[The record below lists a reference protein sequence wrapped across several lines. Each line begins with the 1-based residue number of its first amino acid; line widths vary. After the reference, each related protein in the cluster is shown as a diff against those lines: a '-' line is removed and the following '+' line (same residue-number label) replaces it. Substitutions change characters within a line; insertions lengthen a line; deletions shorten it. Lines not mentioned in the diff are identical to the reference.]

1 MYNIFWFLSF
11 FIVIYVISYG
21 IYDQFNLKSLAKT
34 KQNTN
39 KNFTFSKVKKRDV
52 YYLLSLLFF
61 LILVPLIDKGMF
73 LKGFILG
80 LAYILPPIIL
90 SIIFSFFTNGFM
102 FSEDKF
108 LNSLFYLT
116 LALLIVRIFSFIPF
130 FSKFNIIYWK
140 FLGI

>member
-90 SIIFSFFTNGFM
+90 SIIFSFFTNGFK